1 MEKVGES
8 SLWVR
13 EEEEEEEE
21 AEGKEGFSNIL
32 REIKSWL
39 WIQVLT
45 SNSSVDGWENTCKES
60 WRMIFYL
67 VGLLVLAGPGN

>member
-13 EEEEEEEE
+13 EEEEEE

-45 SNSSVDGWENTCKES
+45 SSSVDGCENTCRES